1 MINVIRIIDHRNY
14 NLIVRQMND
23 MAKELFGNDL
33 HISAEEPD
41 VKRLVAWIM
50 RLENAAKALDMDLN
64 KGLLVAG
71 SGSRKNRIMELI
83 RCFTFA
89 PDYKYPFEMVT
100 CSYISNAFS
109 AKGPA
114 TIEQYIS
121 NSATKKNAICFTELG
136 RETISQHYGVSCYV
150 MEQILHNR
158 CELYFQGRMITHVTT
173 SLTSEEVEVRY
184 GKAMR
189 DCLRENFNRVIIE

>member
-1 MINVIRIIDHRNY
+1 
-14 NLIVRQMND
+14 MND

-33 HISAEEPD
+33 HISIEDPD
-41 VKRLVAWIM
+41 VKRMVAWIM
-50 RLENAAKALDMDLN
+50 RLENSARRLEIDLN
-64 KGLLVAG
+64 KGLLVVG
-71 SGSRKNRIMELI
+71 PGSRKNRIMDLI

-89 PDYKYPFEMVT
+89 PDYKHPFEKVT

-114 TIEQYIS
+114 AIEQYIS
-121 NSATKKNAICFTELG
+121 NSVTKKNAICFTELG
-136 RETISQHYGVSCYV
+136 REMISQHYGVSCYA
-150 MEQILHNR
+150 MDQILHNR
-158 CELYFQGRMITHVTT
+158 CELSFQGNMVTHVTT
-173 SLTSEEVEVRY
+173 SLTSEEIEVRY